1 MTKIQRANR
10 IQEITSKVGY
20 KKELGIRPARL
31 SMGEQKLIAFARA
44 MLCDPFVLFLDEWTE
59 SLDEFAADR
68 LIDILRNKQ
77 RENATI
83 LFVSHDMRLIMDL
96 ADFVV
101 VVTDGK
107 VTMSAPKDQII
118 NDLLYND
125 FLKVGIAS

>member
-1 MTKIQRANR
+1 MTKMQRATR
-10 IQEITSKVGY
+10 IREVISKVGY
-20 KKELGIRPARL
+20 KKDLGIRPARL

-101 VVTDGK
+101 VIVDGK
-107 VTMSAPKDQII
+107 VTMSAPKDHII

-125 FLKVGIAS
+125 FLKVGIIS